1 MLLTMF
7 VAHAMSAQTAGGMA
21 DSLIYEASEAVAS
34 LSNDSLTTSRL
45 QAAAPLS
52 PAIARY
58 AGIRAANR
66 LDTANAAKTAA
77 AEALADIA
85 RRCSPRTRARTL
97 YNLACTY
104 YSVYDKRCLST
115 IEKAVNEAAKDRS
128 SGAERRLVI
137 RYMTK
142 GAFPPSKRP
151 STRLQKT
158 VHREPKDGLSSTS

>member
-1 MLLTMF
+1 MRILTILLAIIT
-7 VAHAMSAQTAGGMA
+7 AHATSAKITDGMA
-21 DSLIYEASEAVAS
+21 DSLIYEASEAVSS

-77 AEALADIA
+77 AEALVDIA

-104 YSVYDKRCLST
+104 YSIYDKRCLST

-128 SGAERRLVI
+128 SGAERRLVL
-137 RYMTK
+137 
-142 GAFPPSKRP
+142 SEL
-151 STRLQKT
+151 TRLHT
-158 VHREPKDGLSSTS
+158 PRYITE